1 MKIKYTYGYT
11 QSLRLFSAYLK
22 PDTVVLEISIFWS
35 PDVSC
40 SLLLRTRFKM
50 SHLLKLLNCHSFQET
65 LKVSW
70 KDRMVKRTIYMLKI
84 DVIQSVENK
93 LQLGLLELNDRMRK
107 RYLSFFGS
115 LCSSMIFFF
124 LLNEGK
130 IKGNNHQ
137 IQLPILMLCSRA
149 C

>member
-1 MKIKYTYGYT
+1 
-11 QSLRLFSAYLK
+11 
-22 PDTVVLEISIFWS
+22 
-35 PDVSC
+35 
-40 SLLLRTRFKM
+40 
-50 SHLLKLLNCHSFQET
+50 
-65 LKVSW
+65 
-70 KDRMVKRTIYMLKI
+70 MVKRTIQMLKI

-130 IKGNNHQ
+130 IKGNNHH